1 MDNKTTRRGVA
12 IFIAAVMVASLLAVM
27 PATALASSRTYTLDA
42 DFDEGTLVGVE
53 HETVHDQL
61 QLNNTTTTLPFIWVP
76 NSNEGTVSKVDT
88 VTGKELGRYRTGPT
102 SNGNPSRTT
111 VDLQG
116 SCWVGNRGT
125 GTVVKIGLSEAG
137 LYNDTNG
144 DGFMNTSMDLNGD
157 GDITGAEILP
167 WGDDECVLFE
177 VLLGNSGSGP
187 RGLAIDATNNLWAG
201 TWSTSEYY
209 YIDGTTGGII
219 TTLDVSPWGHNAYG
233 AVIDGNGILWSAE
246 LSNHVM
252 GINTSDLSDIIQI
265 PVAHTYGLGIDYLG
279 HLFVGGSQKLTKI
292 NIITALPIWT
302 KDART
307 VRGVAC
313 TADNNVWVAG
323 YDQNNQYTGV
333 SRYDNNGNLIVT
345 ISGFNQP
352 SGVAVDAAG
361 KVWVADIGSEYIHR
375 IDPATNTIDLSKRII
390 GSGGHYTYSDMT
402 GIIARSITTK
412 IGTWTVDFDSEVA
425 DMEWGTVSWNSYE
438 PDGTS
443 VTVKVRSS
451 NDQVTWSAWETVT
464 NGVALSTTPDGRYLQ
479 IVTTLQITS
488 GDVSP
493 ILYDLTVEAIGG
505 PCCVPVP
512 VGPGPSGVTG
522 VPVMT
527 PVGMLA
533 LIGILGF
540 VGAGVIRKR
549 R

>member
-201 TWSTSEYY
+201 TWV
-209 YIDGTTGGII
+209 
-219 TTLDVSPWGHNAYG
+219 VS
-233 AVIDGNGILWSAE
+233 
-246 LSNHVM
+246 
-252 GINTSDLSDIIQI
+252 
-265 PVAHTYGLGIDYLG
+265 
-279 HLFVGGSQKLTKI
+279 
-292 NIITALPIWT
+292 
-302 KDART
+302 
-307 VRGVAC
+307 
-313 TADNNVWVAG
+313 
-323 YDQNNQYTGV
+323 
-333 SRYDNNGNLIVT
+333 
-345 ISGFNQP
+345 
-352 SGVAVDAAG
+352 
-361 KVWVADIGSEYIHR
+361 
-375 IDPATNTIDLSKRII
+375 
-390 GSGGHYTYSDMT
+390 
-402 GIIARSITTK
+402 
-412 IGTWTVDFDSEVA
+412 
-425 DMEWGTVSWNSYE
+425 
-438 PDGTS
+438 
-443 VTVKVRSS
+443 
-451 NDQVTWSAWETVT
+451 
-464 NGVALSTTPDGRYLQ
+464 
-479 IVTTLQITS
+479 
-488 GDVSP
+488 
-493 ILYDLTVEAIGG
+493 
-505 PCCVPVP
+505 
-512 VGPGPSGVTG
+512 
-522 VPVMT
+522 
-527 PVGMLA
+527 
-533 LIGILGF
+533 
-540 VGAGVIRKR
+540 
-549 R
+549 